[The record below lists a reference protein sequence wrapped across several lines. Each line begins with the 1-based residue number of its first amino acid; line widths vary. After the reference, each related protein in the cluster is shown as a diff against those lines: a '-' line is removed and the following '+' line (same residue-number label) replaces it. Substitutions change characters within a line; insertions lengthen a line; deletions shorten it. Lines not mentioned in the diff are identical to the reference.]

1 MRRTPRTALA
11 ALGLASAFALT
22 GCFANPLDGLVENVV
37 GGGVENLI
45 ENELG
50 GDVDVNIPGS
60 GGTST
65 LPSSWPSDVPTPDGD
80 VIFSLGTPGNWAATI
95 IVANAGVVDA
105 IYGDLEG
112 AGYTLISEADFGG
125 LASRVY
131 ENDVYNV
138 SVSGTPSED
147 GTSTVTVQYII
158 AEKEPQG

>member
-1 MRRTPRTALA
+1 MATQRGAENTGGAATRPPTPPQEFPCVAPRARP
-11 ALGLASAFALT
+11 S
-22 GCFANPLDGLVENVV
+22 P
-37 GGGVENLI
+37 
-45 ENELG
+45 
-50 GDVDVNIPGS
+50 
-60 GGTST
+60 
-65 LPSSWPSDVPTPDGD
+65 PSSWPSDVPTPDGD

-131 ENDVYNV
+131 ENDVYTV
-138 SVSGTPSED
+138 SVSASPSED

-158 AEKEPQG
+158 AEKESQG

>member
-1 MRRTPRTALA
+1 MATRCGAENTRGAATRPPTPPQEFPCVAPRA
-11 ALGLASAFALT
+11 
-22 GCFANPLDGLVENVV
+22 P
-37 GGGVENLI
+37 
-45 ENELG
+45 
-50 GDVDVNIPGS
+50 P
-60 GGTST
+60 ST

-95 IVANAGVVDA
+95 IVAGAGVVDA

-131 ENDVYNV
+131 ENDVYTV
-138 SVSGTPSED
+138 SVSASPSED

-158 AEKEPQG
+158 AEKESQG